1 MASAQNDHLSEDDGS
16 LTISRETIRGEKR
29 RSKCRSRVWE
39 KVIWFTKKA
48 KGGKDN
54 KNGSDTSFNSPDVG
68 NSECSVDNEKA
79 KTKVLNSMSLRYLKR
94 KKVRRF
100 TNELSSGGDEEEV
113 NILEC
118 GTATGTFHDFQSER
132 RISRLELTRGTSN
145 NNSLFSEMAK
155 EMNPTHQRSKGN
167 VKSVLSL
174 PLNDLS
180 FDRSRDDH
188 LCTSPPFHKVR
199 RCFSFS
205 GPCENTQ
212 KRRSHNDDISSYD
225 LSLPPSKEKCLSKI
239 RKRATFSGFDS
250 CRIHL
255 RSHSTPRKIVQST
268 PHLPS
273 TQVSQIKNQN
283 GLTIGAIHFYKCS
296 AAYQNK
302 HSSKKWLQEIVSFS
316 NGGGPEHSTEV
327 NSVVPVDHF
336 LAKSEENRLPIAVRE
351 NDGFCRDALTCL
363 PGQCKLNVVPD
374 DINSC
379 DIDAEKDVNSSCTKR
394 SCGQNSTISAFLL
407 KGEFSSSC
415 IAASPDSSEENLAK
429 DKTIIVSCQTERK
442 GLKSSRD
449 GNFSSGISCT
459 NLASNIDYKLELNN
473 QVDFSSCCKP
483 KDFTG
488 SVPKLV
494 EFKADHSSSG
504 SMQNVLSN
512 KSSTQI
518 PCDGEL
524 SHHNIKNRV
533 TSGTEDGAKNPMQS
547 PDKIRKDNVAH
558 EFPKELS
565 ELQTLPQAKG
575 IPWSLKPAVD
585 GVQFKK
591 KAGVSI
597 TAIK

>member
-1 MASAQNDHLSEDDGS
+1 MASAQNDHFSEDDGS

-100 TNELSSGGDEEEV
+100 TNELSSGGDKEEV

-132 RISRLELTRGTSN
+132 RISRLELIRGTSN

-180 FDRSRDDH
+180 FDRSQDDH
-188 LCTSPPFHKVR
+188 LCISPPFHKVR

-212 KRRSHNDDISSYD
+212 KKRSYNDDISSYD

-302 HSSKKWLQEIVSFS
+302 HSSKKWSQEIVSFS

-336 LAKSEENRLPIAVRE
+336 LAKSEEKRVPIAVRE
-351 NDGFCRDALTCL
+351 TDGFCRDALTCL

-533 TSGTEDGAKNPMQS
+533 TSHTEVGAKNPMQS

-558 EFPKELS
+558 EFAKELS